1 MKLADIMKTI
11 EEDFPKSL
19 AMDWDNVGLLVGDEE
34 ADIKKVLISLDVTDA
49 AVERA
54 VKEGADL
61 ILTHHPLLFR
71 PLKTVTEQN
80 FIAARVRK
88 LIRND
93 INYYAMHTNFD
104 IAGMADRNALDLA
117 LLEPEVLE
125 ELGTDEYGHA
135 YGLGRVGMLSEEM
148 TLKELAGHV
157 KDVMK
162 LDAVRVYGEPDR
174 KVIRVGVSSG
184 AGKSAVSDAL
194 KKQADVLIT
203 GDLDYHTAIDANA
216 QGLAMIDAGHYGT
229 EFTYIPFMEEYV
241 KEKFPEL
248 TILTMEIVQ
257 PYQIV

>member
-1 MKLADIMKTI
+1 MRTI

-19 AMDWDNVGLLVGDEE
+19 AVDWDNVGLLVGDEE
-34 ADIKKVLISLDVTDA
+34 AEIRKVLINLDVTDA

-71 PLKTVTEQN
+71 PLKTVTEQD

-93 INYYAMHTNFD
+93 INYYALHTNFD
-104 IAGMADRNALDLA
+104 IAGMADQNAVDLS
-117 LLEPEVLE
+117 LREPEVLE
-125 ELGTDEYGHA
+125 ELGTYEDGRA
-135 YGLGRVGMLSEEM
+135 YGLGRIGLLPEEM

-162 LDAVRVYGEPDR
+162 LDAVRVYGDPER
-174 KVIRVGVSSG
+174 KVLRVGVSSG
-184 AGKSAVSDAL
+184 AGKSAVNDAL
-194 KKQADVLIT
+194 RKHADVLIT
-203 GDLDYHTAIDANA
+203 GDLDYHTAIDADA
-216 QGLAMIDAGHYGT
+216 RGLAMIDAGHYGT
-229 EFTYIPFMEEYV
+229 EFTYISFMEKYV

-248 TILTMEIVQ
+248 DVLTMQIVQ
-257 PYQIV
+257 PYHIV

>member
-1 MKLADIMKTI
+1 MRTI

-19 AMDWDNVGLLVGDEE
+19 AVDWDNVGLLVGDEE
-34 ADIKKVLISLDVTDA
+34 AEIRKVLINLDVTDA

-71 PLKTVTEQN
+71 PLKTVTEQD

-104 IAGMADRNALDLA
+104 IAGMADQNAVDLS
-117 LLEPEVLE
+117 LREPEVLE
-125 ELGTDEYGHA
+125 ELGTYEDGRA
-135 YGLGRVGMLSEEM
+135 YGLGRIGLLPEEM

-162 LDAVRVYGEPDR
+162 LDAIRVYGDPER
-174 KVIRVGVSSG
+174 KVLRVGVSSG
-184 AGKSAVSDAL
+184 AGKSAVNDAL
-194 KKQADVLIT
+194 RKLADVLIT
-203 GDLDYHTAIDANA
+203 GDLDYHTAIDADA
-216 QGLAMIDAGHYGT
+216 RGLAMIDAGHYGT
-229 EFTYIPFMEEYV
+229 EFTYISFMEKYV

-248 TILTMEIVQ
+248 DVLTMQIVQ
-257 PYQIV
+257 PYHIV

>member
-1 MKLADIMKTI
+1 MRTI

-19 AMDWDNVGLLVGDEE
+19 AVDWDNVGLLVGDEE
-34 ADIKKVLISLDVTDA
+34 AEIRKVLINLDVTDA

-71 PLKTVTEQN
+71 PLKTVTEQD

-104 IAGMADRNALDLA
+104 IAGMADQNAVDLS
-117 LLEPEVLE
+117 LREPEVLE
-125 ELGTDEYGHA
+125 ELGTYEDGRA
-135 YGLGRVGMLSEEM
+135 YGLGRIGLLPEEM

-162 LDAVRVYGEPDR
+162 LDAVRVYGDPER
-174 KVIRVGVSSG
+174 KVLRVGVSSG
-184 AGKSAVSDAL
+184 AGKSAVNDAL
-194 KKQADVLIT
+194 RKHADVLIT
-203 GDLDYHTAIDANA
+203 GDLDYHTAIDADA
-216 QGLAMIDAGHYGT
+216 RGLAMIDAGHYGT
-229 EFTYIPFMEEYV
+229 EFTYISFMEKYV

-248 TILTMEIVQ
+248 DVLTMQIVQ
-257 PYQIV
+257 PYHIV

>member
-1 MKLADIMKTI
+1 MRTI

-19 AMDWDNVGLLVGDEE
+19 AVDWDNVGLLVGDEE
-34 ADIKKVLISLDVTDA
+34 AEIRKVLINLDVTDA

-71 PLKTVTEQN
+71 PLKTVTEHD

-104 IAGMADRNALDLA
+104 IAGMADQNAVDLS
-117 LLEPEVLE
+117 LREPEVLE
-125 ELGTDEYGHA
+125 ELGSYEDGRA
-135 YGLGRVGMLSEEM
+135 YGLGRIGLLPEEM

-162 LDAVRVYGEPDR
+162 LDAVRVYGDPER
-174 KVIRVGVSSG
+174 KVLRVGVSSG
-184 AGKSAVSDAL
+184 AGKSAVNDAL
-194 KKQADVLIT
+194 RKHADVLIT
-203 GDLDYHTAIDANA
+203 GDLDYHTAIDADA
-216 QGLAMIDAGHYGT
+216 RGLAMIDAGHYGT
-229 EFTYIPFMEEYV
+229 EFTYISFMEKYV

-248 TILTMEIVQ
+248 DVLTMQIVQ
-257 PYQIV
+257 PYHIV

>member
-1 MKLADIMKTI
+1 MRTI

-19 AMDWDNVGLLVGDEE
+19 AVDWDNVGLLVGDEE
-34 ADIKKVLISLDVTDA
+34 AEIRKVLINLDVTDA

-71 PLKTVTEQN
+71 PLKTVTEQD

-104 IAGMADRNALDLA
+104 IAGMADQNAVDLS
-117 LLEPEVLE
+117 LREPEVLE
-125 ELGTDEYGHA
+125 ELGTYEDGRA
-135 YGLGRVGMLSEEM
+135 YGLGRIGVLPEEM

-162 LDAVRVYGEPDR
+162 LDAVRVYGDPER
-174 KVIRVGVSSG
+174 KVLRVGVSSG
-184 AGKSAVSDAL
+184 AGKSAVNDAL
-194 KKQADVLIT
+194 RKHADVLIT
-203 GDLDYHTAIDANA
+203 GDLDYHTAIDADA
-216 QGLAMIDAGHYGT
+216 RGLAMIDAGHYGT
-229 EFTYIPFMEEYV
+229 EFTYISFMEKYV

-248 TILTMEIVQ
+248 DVLTMQIVQ
-257 PYQIV
+257 PYHIV

>member
-1 MKLADIMKTI
+1 MRTI

-19 AMDWDNVGLLVGDEE
+19 AVDWDNVGLLVGDEE
-34 ADIKKVLISLDVTDA
+34 AEIRKVLINLDVTDA

-71 PLKTVTEQN
+71 PLKTVTEQD

-104 IAGMADRNALDLA
+104 IAGMADQNAVDLS
-117 LLEPEVLE
+117 LREPEVLE
-125 ELGTDEYGHA
+125 ELGSYEDGRA
-135 YGLGRVGMLSEEM
+135 YGLGRIGLLPEEM

-162 LDAVRVYGEPDR
+162 LDAVRVYGDPER
-174 KVIRVGVSSG
+174 KVLRVGVSSG
-184 AGKSAVSDAL
+184 AGKSAVNDAL
-194 KKQADVLIT
+194 RKHADVLIT
-203 GDLDYHTAIDANA
+203 GDLDYHTAIDADA
-216 QGLAMIDAGHYGT
+216 RGLAMIDAGHYGT
-229 EFTYIPFMEEYV
+229 EFTYISFMEKYV

-248 TILTMEIVQ
+248 DVLTMQIVQ
-257 PYQIV
+257 PYHIV

>member
-1 MKLADIMKTI
+1 MKLADIMRTI

-19 AMDWDNVGLLVGDEE
+19 AVDWDNVGLLVGDEE
-34 ADIKKVLISLDVTDA
+34 AEIRKVLINLDVTDA

-71 PLKTVTEQN
+71 PLKTVTEQD

-104 IAGMADRNALDLA
+104 IAGMADQNAVDLS
-117 LLEPEVLE
+117 LREPEVLE
-125 ELGTDEYGHA
+125 ELGTYEDGRA
-135 YGLGRVGMLSEEM
+135 YGLGRIGLLPEEM

-162 LDAVRVYGEPDR
+162 LDAVRVYGDPER
-174 KVIRVGVSSG
+174 KVLRVGVSSG
-184 AGKSAVSDAL
+184 AGKSAVNDAL
-194 KKQADVLIT
+194 RKHADVLIT
-203 GDLDYHTAIDANA
+203 GDLDYHTAIDADA
-216 QGLAMIDAGHYGT
+216 RGLAMIDAGHYGT
-229 EFTYIPFMEEYV
+229 EFTYISFMEKYV

-248 TILTMEIVQ
+248 DVLTMQIVQ
-257 PYQIV
+257 PYHIV